1 MSDTQWLEKLAEGTI
16 AEDSALVDGCT
27 LEQAVMDVKAEGFPV
42 EETRAWDKLVTRA
55 LTTSTLVTVGHLRVL
70 NPRLAEHYL
79 ELDSQAIKDSVH
91 VAARK
96 YATVGDWVFSKSGG
110 ECGRV
115 DEVISTGSPHYDAVR
130 TEYINRYGL
139 DQVSL
144 HEHATALY
152 RVVHADGAK
161 ELYYDTETTV
171 EPTNPS
177 HLAGMTL
184 AHTPEAVDTGVLKSA
199 VSLWWSL
206 LPESEKQGVFAQ
218 AGSTLDLLPRIT
230 AKFARSTVD
239 ELGVWHPLLGT
250 AYKHTQANSKNNATR
265 KKANDRGIVCPNCGG
280 DHINYAFGDKLN
292 KCLSCHFA
300 FDSDEGDYDV
310 EASRKQANSMTQAP
324 YTVNDNVK
332 KDMIKKRKEQE
343 NDPEIIADKALWEE
357 HRKRKEKS
365 ASRKQ
370 AGPMFCSEMGC
381 NRSSHDIGSADGKPY
396 CPVHLP
402 EEDFQKSS

>member
-42 EETRAWDKLVTRA
+42 EETKSWDKLVTRA

-70 NPRLAEHYL
+70 NPRLAEDYL
-79 ELDSQAIKDSVH
+79 ELDSQAIKDSVQ

-115 DEVISTGSPHYDAVR
+115 DEVISTGSPHYDSVR

-184 AHTPEAVDTGVLKSA
+184 THTPEAIDAGVLKSA

-230 AKFARSTVD
+230 AKFARSTVED
-239 ELGVWHPLLGT
+239 LGVWHPLLET
-250 AYKHTQANSKNNATR
+250 AYIHSKANLVV
-265 KKANDRGIVCPNCGG
+265 KKATEGIPTNFHCHKCCLLYTSDAADDLLCVDLGG
-280 DHINYAFGDKLN
+280 
-292 KCLSCHFA
+292 
-300 FDSDEGDYDV
+300 
-310 EASRKQANSMTQAP
+310 
-324 YTVNDNVK
+324 
-332 KDMIKKRKEQE
+332 
-343 NDPEIIADKALWEE
+343 
-357 HRKRKEKS
+357 
-365 ASRKQ
+365 
-370 AGPMFCSEMGC
+370 
-381 NRSSHDIGSADGKPY
+381 
-396 CPVHLP
+396 
-402 EEDFQKSS
+402 